1 MQKYSD
7 THSNYA
13 PLPRQQLRDVGEGLA
28 LAGEYLRQ
36 PQRSASRV
44 GLIPWSRIDLT

>member
-13 PLPRQQLRDVGEGLA
+13 PPPPDSSSGMLVRVCRWRGNIYVSLNEAPLGLF
-28 LAGEYLRQ
+28 
-36 PQRSASRV
+36 
-44 GLIPWSRIDLT
+44 

>member
-13 PLPRQQLRDVGEGLA
+13 PPPDSSSGMLVRVCRWRGQ
-28 LAGEYLRQ
+28 YLRQ

-44 GLIPWSRIDLT
+44 VL